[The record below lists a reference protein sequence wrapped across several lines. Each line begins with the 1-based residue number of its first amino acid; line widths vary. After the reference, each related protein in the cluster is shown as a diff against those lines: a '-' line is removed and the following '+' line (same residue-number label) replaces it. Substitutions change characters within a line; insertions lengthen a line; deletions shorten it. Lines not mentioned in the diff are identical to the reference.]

1 LSDEEKRASEREK
14 ERERERVR
22 EIVAKQVTVGERG
35 LRNFAPGLYA

>member
-1 LSDEEKRASEREK
+1 VTRRRGQASEKR
-14 ERERERVR
+14 RERERVR